1 MYGKLETLYTVSS
14 KLDMIPVI
22 NDRLLSLE
30 NRVQGIQAEIVG
42 IKNELHVHFHSERI
56 SSSDQLSLSLMTGS
70 MSNLDE
76 TVSNVSNFAYISWRI
91 FMGGGW
97 EKFDEDH

>member
-1 MYGKLETLYTVSS
+1 MPAISAWIPGTLFSR
-14 KLDMIPVI
+14 D
-22 NDRLLSLE
+22 N
-30 NRVQGIQAEIVG
+30 
-42 IKNELHVHFHSERI
+42 
-56 SSSDQLSLSLMTGS
+56 SLSLITGS

-97 EKFDEDH
+97 ETFGEDH

>member
-1 MYGKLETLYTVSS
+1 
-14 KLDMIPVI
+14 
-22 NDRLLSLE
+22 
-30 NRVQGIQAEIVG
+30 
-42 IKNELHVHFHSERI
+42 
-56 SSSDQLSLSLMTGS
+56 

-97 EKFDEDH
+97 EKFGEDESTITYCGAG